1 MRPTNPSHRA
11 NPWLTGAGAVA
22 LVASLLACSTPNTN
36 SDFKLGFEENRRWEE
51 PDAQQP
57 SRPAPGPAQPNNP
70 IAAEPPPPPA
80 PLVDAPMTPTERK
93 CEEGDAK
100 ACHEFALASLK
111 VSTAPDDLA
120 RAAMAM
126 YQACDLGVPEACY
139 QYGLM
144 IWMRQGVS
152 FDRAELAFALDLATK
167 LGDKR
172 AKSATVLLE
181 PGATRADLE
190 PHYEA
195 ACQLPIGAAC
205 DALAQLDRPEPSAPT
220 TKALEVSI
228 RKAGLSVSGGLDKRS
243 VEDVFDD
250 NLAQL
255 RACYV
260 DHTSPASPDSGT
272 LALTITASPQGAVD
286 DVTSTGSTLSNQ
298 RVVDCVTQRIRAWN
312 FGAGVNNTST
322 IIVYLA
328 EFSAK

>member
-1 MRPTNPSHRA
+1 MRPIKPTHRTDH
-11 NPWLTGAGAVA
+11 WLTCASAVA

-36 SDFKLGFEENRRWEE
+36 TDFKLGFEENRRWEE
-51 PDAQQP
+51 SDPKPP
-57 SRPAPGPAQPNNP
+57 SRPAPGPVQPNDP

-93 CEEGDAK
+93 CEGGDAK

-126 YQACDLGVPEACY
+126 YQACDLGTPEACY

-152 FDRAELAFALDLATK
+152 FDRAELAFAIELATK

-181 PGATRADLE
+181 PGATKAALE
-190 PHYEA
+190 PHYKA

-205 DALAQLDRPEPSAPT
+205 DALAQLDKPAPT
-220 TKALEVSI
+220 TRALEVSI
-228 RKAGLSVSGGLDKRS
+228 RRAGLSVSGGLDKRG

-250 NLAQL
+250 HLAQL

-260 DHTSPASPDSGT
+260 DNTSPASPDQGT